1 MEYRKM
7 NIVIVDG
14 YTLNPG
20 DLSWAGLEELGTV
33 EIHDRSTTKEL
44 LGRSANADIILTNKA
59 PISRDTI
66 GKLPNLKFIGVT
78 ATGYNI
84 VDTEA
89 ASERGIPVANVPAYG
104 STSVAQMTFAHILN
118 LTQRVG
124 HYAHEVDAQRWH
136 ECRDFCF
143 WDYPLLELDG
153 MTLGIVGYGSIGKQV
168 AKIARAFGMDIL
180 ANSPSLQP
188 GTELEPCIRAVGMDE
203 LFQKSD
209 IVSLH
214 CPLTEATHHLVNG
227 KTLSLMK
234 ATAFLINTSRGQ
246 LIDEVA
252 LCAALEDGKIAGA
265 GLDVLSSEPP
275 VQDNPL
281 IDSQN
286 CFITP
291 HISWATTAARARLLE
306 ICVENVKAFLDGNPV
321 NVVNP
326 ASLGTA

>member
-1 MEYRKM
+1 MK
-7 NIVIVDG
+7 IVIVDG

-20 DLSWAGLEELGTV
+20 DLSWAELEKLGTV
-33 EIHDRSTTKEL
+33 EIHDRSTPEEL
-44 LGRSANADIILTNKA
+44 LERAANADIILTNKA
-59 PISRDTI
+59 PLSRETI
-66 GKLPNLKFIGVT
+66 GKLPKLKYIGVT

-118 LTQRVG
+118 LTQRVA
-124 HYAHEVDAQRWH
+124 HYADAVDEQRWN

-143 WDYPLLELDG
+143 WDYPLIELDG
-153 MTLGIVGYGSIGKQV
+153 LALGVVGYGSIGKQV
-168 AKIARAFGMDIL
+168 AKIANAFGMEVL
-180 ANSPSLQP
+180 AYSPSLKAGTAPAP
-188 GTELEPCIRAVGMDE
+188 GIKAVSLET
-203 LFQKSD
+203 LFQNSD

-214 CPLTEATHHLVNG
+214 CPLTPENDKMVNAE
-227 KTLSLMK
+227 TLAMMK
-234 ATAFLINTSRGQ
+234 PTAFLINTSRGQ

-275 VQDNPL
+275 PQENPL
-281 IDSQN
+281 VDTQN
-286 CFITP
+286 CFVTP
-291 HISWATTAARARLLE
+291 HISWATTAARSRLLD
-306 ICVENVKAFLDGNPV
+306 ICVQNVKAFQGDAPV

-326 ASLGTA
+326 GHASTVEV

>member
-1 MEYRKM
+1 M

-20 DLSWAGLEELGTV
+20 DLSWEGLEKLGNV
-33 EIHDRSTTKEL
+33 EIHDRSTPEEL
-44 LGRSANADIILTNKA
+44 LERSAKADIILTNKA
-59 PISRDTI
+59 PLPSETI
-66 GKLPNLKFIGVT
+66 GQLPNLKYIGVT

-118 LTQRVG
+118 LTQRVA
-124 HYAHEVDAQRWH
+124 HYADAVDEQRWQ

-143 WDYPLLELDG
+143 WDYPLIELDG
-153 MTLGIVGYGSIGKQV
+153 LTLGIVGYGDIGKQV
-168 AKIARAFGMDIL
+168 AKIALAFGMEVL
-180 ANSPSLQP
+180 AYSPSLVP
-188 GTELEPCIRAVGMDE
+188 GTTPAPGIRATALE
-203 LFQKSD
+203 SLFENSD

-214 CPLTEATHHLVNG
+214 CPLTPESEKMVNG

-234 ATAFLINTSRGQ
+234 PSAFLINTSRGQ
-246 LIDEVA
+246 LIDEFA

-265 GLDVLSSEPP
+265 GLDVLSTEPP
-275 VQDNPL
+275 AQENPL
-281 IDSQN
+281 VDTLN
-286 CFITP
+286 CFVTP
-291 HISWATTAARARLLE
+291 HISWATTAARSRLLD
-306 ICVENVKAFLDGNPV
+306 ICVQNVRAFQEGNPV

-326 ASLGTA
+326 SYASAAKV